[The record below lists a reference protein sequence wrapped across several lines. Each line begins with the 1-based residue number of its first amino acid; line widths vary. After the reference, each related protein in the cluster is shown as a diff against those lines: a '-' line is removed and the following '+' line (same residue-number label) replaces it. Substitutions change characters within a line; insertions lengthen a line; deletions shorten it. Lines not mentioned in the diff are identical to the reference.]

1 MGTALTLEAPARQLT
16 DEEVVTKVLSGEV
29 GMFRVLMRRH
39 NQRLYR
45 AVRAVLKDD
54 QQTEDVMQEAYL
66 RAFSHLKD
74 FAGLSRFSTWL
85 TRIAVHE
92 ALFRLRRAALTPV
105 HSAGDLLE
113 LDAMAN
119 MASPEATI
127 AHRQIVAMLERAVDE
142 LPEGYRDVFM
152 LRTVDGLTVAEAAEV
167 LAVSEEAVKT
177 RTHRANERLRE
188 VLARWVDASTTD
200 LFGFKPERGHRVVTG
215 VMQRLRS

>member
-1 MGTALTLEAPARQLT
+1 MGTALTLEVPTRTLS
-16 DEEVVTKVLSGEV
+16 DEEIVAKVLSGDV

-45 AVRAVLKDD
+45 AVRAVLKDE

-74 FAGLSRFSTWL
+74 FAGLARFSTWL

-92 ALFRLRRAALTPV
+92 ALFRTRRAAHAPV
-105 HSAGDLLE
+105 QTVGDLTE
-113 LDAMAN
+113 LQAISN

-127 AHRQIVAMLERAVDE
+127 AHRQLVAIVERAVDE
-142 LPEGYRDVFM
+142 LPEGYRDVFV
-152 LRTVDGLTVAEAAEV
+152 LRAVDGLTVAEAAEV
-167 LAVSEEAVKT
+167 LDVSQEAVKT
-177 RTHRANERLRE
+177 RTHRANEKLRE
-188 VLARWVDASTTD
+188 VLEAWVGGSTSD
-200 LFGFKPERGHRVVTG
+200 IFGFKPERGHRVVTQ